1 MEQNDY
7 LKREIEKIG
16 LIIAAIRQKLLG
28 GKASTAVTIERDFE
42 VTKEMLLSSI
52 NFDLDQFLNNENE
65 SSIAYIQT

>member
-1 MEQNDY
+1 MEQKDY

-28 GKASTAVTIERDFE
+28 GKACTAVSIERDFE

-65 SSIAYIQT
+65 STIAYIQT